1 MFFHVFQK
9 AYTILEFVFV
19 GSFSDTVITFGDK
32 YGLRFPVL
40 MTVKRIMV
48 CLDGS
53 KHSLRGLNAAI
64 SSAKESDATI
74 VGVHSDTSFSAF
86 SAVRAPIL
94 PEKKWTN
101 EAKGIIYGAQ
111 KKVEKSKIKFEGVVI
126 GGHSSGI
133 DLTTFANNPRN
144 KIDQIVIGSRGM
156 GFPREL
162 FFGGTA
168 NFVLHKAKAP
178 VTIVK

>member
-1 MFFHVFQK
+1 M
-9 AYTILEFVFV
+9 
-19 GSFSDTVITFGDK
+19 SDK
-32 YGLRFPVL
+32 
-40 MTVKRIMV
+40 KIMV

-53 KHSLRGLNAAI
+53 KHSLRGLDAAI
-64 SSAKESDATI
+64 LSAKQSDAI
-74 VGVHSDTSFSAF
+74 IIGVHSDTSFSAF
-86 SAVRAPIL
+86 SAVRTPIL

-101 EAKGIIYGAQ
+101 EVQGIMHVAQ
-111 KKVEKSKIKFEGVVI
+111 RKAEKSKIKFEGVVI

-133 DLTTFANNPRN
+133 DLATFANNPKN

-156 GFPREL
+156 GFPKEL
-162 FFGGTA
+162 FLGSTS

>member
-1 MFFHVFQK
+1 M
-9 AYTILEFVFV
+9 ILF
-19 GSFSDTVITFGDK
+19 
-32 YGLRFPVL
+32 YMVL
-40 MTVKRIMV
+40 KNIMV

-53 KHSLRGLNAAI
+53 KNSLRGLAKAI
-64 SSAKESDATI
+64 SFAKQTDAI
-74 VGVHSDTSFSAF
+74 ILGVHSDTSFSAF

-94 PEKKWTN
+94 PEKKWKKESKALMSIT
-101 EAKGIIYGAQ
+101 K
-111 KKVEKSKIKFEGVVI
+111 KKVEKNNIEFKGIVI

-133 DLTTFANNPRN
+133 DLVTFANNPAN

-156 GFPREL
+156 GFPKEL
-162 FFGGTA
+162 FFGSTS

>member
-1 MFFHVFQK
+1 MS
-9 AYTILEFVFV
+9 T
-19 GSFSDTVITFGDK
+19 T
-32 YGLRFPVL
+32 
-40 MTVKRIMV
+40 RIMV

-53 KHSLRGLNAAI
+53 KNSLRGLAAAI
-64 SSAKESDATI
+64 LLAKQSDAI
-74 VGVHSDTSFSAF
+74 IIGVHSDTSFSAF

-94 PEKKWTN
+94 PEKKWAN
-101 EAKGIIYGAQ
+101 EVQGIIHVAQ
-111 KKVEKSKIKFEGVVI
+111 KKAEKNKIKFEGVVI

-133 DLTTFANNPRN
+133 DLATFANNPKN

-156 GFPREL
+156 GFPKEL
-162 FFGGTA
+162 FFGSTS

>member
-1 MFFHVFQK
+1 
-9 AYTILEFVFV
+9 
-19 GSFSDTVITFGDK
+19 
-32 YGLRFPVL
+32 
-40 MTVKRIMV
+40 MTDKRIMV

-53 KHSLRGLNAAI
+53 KNSVRGLNAAI
-64 SSAKESDATI
+64 FSAKQTDATI
-74 VGVHSDTSFSAF
+74 IGVHSDTSFSAF

-94 PEKKWTN
+94 PEKKWTKKAQ
-101 EAKGIIYGAQ
+101 EIIHAAQ
-111 KKVEKSKIKFEGVVI
+111 KKVEKNKINFKGIVI

-133 DLTTFANNPRN
+133 DLTTFANNPGN

-156 GFPREL
+156 GFPKEL
-162 FFGGTA
+162 FFGSTS

>member
-1 MFFHVFQK
+1 
-9 AYTILEFVFV
+9 
-19 GSFSDTVITFGDK
+19 
-32 YGLRFPVL
+32 
-40 MTVKRIMV
+40 MV

-53 KHSLRGLNAAI
+53 KHSLRGLDAAI
-64 SSAKESDATI
+64 LFAKQSDAI
-74 VGVHSDTSFSAF
+74 IIGVHSDTSFSAF

-101 EAKGIIYGAQ
+101 EVQGIIHVAQ
-111 KKVEKSKIKFEGVVI
+111 KKIEKTKIKFEGVVI

-133 DLTTFANNPRN
+133 DLTTFANNPKN
-144 KIDQIVIGSRGM
+144 KIDQIIIGSRGM
-156 GFPREL
+156 GFPKEL
-162 FFGGTA
+162 FFGSTS